1 MTNSKNQSQP
11 LHDNERLQKELDRT
25 AKLQINDRRYTLAM
39 RGTNDGLWDWN
50 FETNEVYY
58 SPRWKSMLGY
68 EEYELENVLDTWEN
82 LVHPDDKDT
91 VMERVQ
97 AYLSGAVD
105 FFEVEMRMKHK
116 DGHYVFILSRACSE
130 LRESDGKPTHLVGTH
145 VDITQRKK
153 AEILNLK
160 TSHILEMIALGVAT
174 SEIYNA
180 IALMYESRH
189 PGMRCSMLEL
199 LNGVLLHGGAPSM
212 PEEYC
217 KAVHGLKIG
226 PEVGSC
232 GTSTYT
238 GKRCLVENIETDPKW
253 EKIKGAAL
261 PHGLRCC
268 WSEPIKSSEGK
279 VLGAFGMYYD
289 YPALPNEEESND
301 LKSAAWLAGIVMERD
316 HDKNEINLHRQKLEE
331 LVSKR
336 TLELE
341 LAKKEAVDANQAKSL
356 FLSNMSHELR
366 TPMNAVLGFSQ
377 LLEIDDRLH
386 EDQKENVQEILNAG
400 KHLMKL
406 INEILDLSIIE
417 SGKMEVLLKNVV
429 VDPVIDECVK
439 LISNQAIERNIQIE
453 LELQEGM
460 VVHVDSMRF
469 KQALLN
475 VISNAVKYNR
485 DGGSIFVKTYSN
497 DKNQACI
504 AITDTGNGIPGEKI
518 DELFRPFHRL
528 DHERSN
534 IEGAGIGLALTKQ
547 ILQVMNG
554 TIDVQSETGKGSTFY
569 IGLPLATDGVIDS
582 H

>member
-1 MTNSKNQSQP
+1 MTNSNNQSQQ
-11 LHDNERLQKELDRT
+11 HHENERLQKELDRT

-97 AYLSGAVD
+97 AYLSGTVD

-253 EKIKGAAL
+253 EKIKDAAL

-316 HDKNEINLHRQKLEE
+316 HDKNEINLHRKKLEE

-341 LAKKEAVDANQAKSL
+341 LAKEEAEDANQAKSL

-417 SGKMEVLLKNVV
+417 SGKMEVLLENVV
-429 VDPVIDECVK
+429 IDPIIHECLK
-439 LISNQAIERNIQIE
+439 LITNQAVERNIKIE

-460 VVHVDSMRF
+460 LVHVDSMRF
-469 KQALLN
+469 KQAILN

-485 DGGSIFVKTYSN
+485 EGGSIFVKTYSN
-497 DKNQACI
+497 DKKQACI

-554 TIDVQSETGKGSTFY
+554 TIDVQSETGKGSTFC